1 MSCADF
7 DFMANI
13 YREVQQIIFDRQ
25 KLVRIAIKE
34 LLDVAAKIDG
44 TIVHVLNEMITRME
58 EYMNE
63 GDADGDKLVIKDNIS
78 LGEMYDD
85 NRKLEKDIIDCANLA
100 RHLALIASIASGDS
114 SITVNPWFMSLH

>member
-13 YREVQQIIFDRQ
+13 CREVQQIIFDRQ